1 MFSGGQFTE
10 RKSRGN
16 CEPYTL
22 GCQRW
27 AGREG
32 IKSQHTEGG
41 RVSSHAGSQ
50 TALIPEAINDSHS
63 FILGCIPKYKWDSSC
78 VLCQGAPRGTRGPL
92 RDTPRGSEST
102 ESVFQYSSW
111 GCKAAQAL
119 LLWKPSGLSQHAQEL
134 PVLHLGILRRLY
146 GAKSSKPG

>member
-78 VLCQGAPRGTRGPL
+78 VLFMSGSSKRDSWTLEGHSQRFWVNWVSVSVLKLRMQSRSGFAILEAIRTIPACSGTPSATL
-92 RDTPRGSEST
+92 RDT
-102 ESVFQYSSW
+102 
-111 GCKAAQAL
+111 
-119 LLWKPSGLSQHAQEL
+119 QET
-134 PVLHLGILRRLY
+134 VWC
-146 GAKSSKPG
+146 